1 MKNMV
6 VLVDAN
12 VILDYVITREP
23 YYQDAY
29 KIIDMCYSGQVKG
42 YLAFHSVSVIWYVLR
57 KYMPDSERRLW
68 LKKILQV
75 LQVTGTSHESVLK
88 AVDMA
93 DFIDFEDCLQDRCA
107 ESVNAQY
114 IITNNVK
121 DFKESVITAITPH
134 DFDKMISSIK

>member
-75 LQVTGTSHESVLK
+75 LQVTGTSHES
-88 AVDMA
+88 
-93 DFIDFEDCLQDRCA
+93 
-107 ESVNAQY
+107 
-114 IITNNVK
+114 TNNVK
-121 DFKESVITAITPH
+121 DFKESVITAITPS
-134 DFDKMISSIK
+134 DFHRLNGNLVNG